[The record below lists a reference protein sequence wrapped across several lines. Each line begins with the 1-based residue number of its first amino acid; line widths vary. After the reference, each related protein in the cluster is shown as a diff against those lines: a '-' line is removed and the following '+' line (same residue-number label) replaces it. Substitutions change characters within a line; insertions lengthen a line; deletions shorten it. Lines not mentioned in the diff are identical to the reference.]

1 MHLLLALEKTGPEL
15 QLEILLAEHE
25 LDLAVG
31 VVGLAV
37 LRVDLGK
44 EVQGDAVCYALL
56 GGTLEGNILFGD
68 AESSFG
74 LGNVG
79 GLDVDV
85 EVVALRVIVGGA
97 LGPCDLKKERAVSAL
112 NLYCNEVSLRFSQL

>member
-97 LGPCDLKKERAVSAL
+97 LGPCD
-112 NLYCNEVSLRFSQL
+112 